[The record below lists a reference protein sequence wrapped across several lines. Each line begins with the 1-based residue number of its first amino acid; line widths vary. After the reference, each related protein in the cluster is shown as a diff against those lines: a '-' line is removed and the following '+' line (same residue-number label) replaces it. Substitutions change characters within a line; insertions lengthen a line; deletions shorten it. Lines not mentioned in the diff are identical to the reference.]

1 MKHNECFID
10 EILGSYID
18 TDSSYQEVMEAI
30 TDSGKMAINNAVGKM
45 FLHATGPRRTGR
57 NTTIPGPVDL
67 EPITVP
73 ADEPIPDE
81 AFNAEAVPV
90 LEGEHI
96 INDALTWLLP
106 FMFSDDIILEP
117 EFKHDCV
124 ISLTCRVD
132 NESTE
137 TIDFYSDDP
146 LSKCKKKLRKLV
158 MNGWPVESFEQ
169 DGRLALN
176 TVYLEKFFKALGTLG
191 GTLDTSGGCLRFIP
205 FADTSAYFWDLVGD

>member
-1 MKHNECFID
+1 MKKN
-10 EILGSYID
+10 LW
-18 TDSSYQEVMEAI
+18 
-30 TDSGKMAINNAVGKM
+30 K
-45 FLHATGPRRTGR
+45 HAPS
-57 NTTIPGPVDL
+57 TIPGPIDL

-73 ADEPIPDE
+73 ANEPIPDE
-81 AFNAEAVPV
+81 AFNAEPVPV
-90 LEGEHI
+90 LECEHI

-106 FMFSDDIILEP
+106 FMFSDDIVLEP

-137 TIDFYSDDP
+137 TIDFHCDDP
-146 LSKCKKKLRKLV
+146 LSECKKKLRKIV

-176 TVYLEKFFKALGTLG
+176 TNYLEKFFKALGTLG
-191 GTLDTSGGCLRFIP
+191 GTLDTSDGYIRFIP